1 MRADRGPIFIGGL
14 SRSGKT
20 QLRIVLQ
27 AHPEISM
34 TRRTY
39 MWDRFYQRFG
49 DLGKARNLD
58 RCLSAM
64 LSTEGIRKLQPDPD
78 RIRTEFLGGPPTY
91 ARLFALFHEH
101 HAERAGKRRWG
112 DQLGFVER
120 FADPIFT
127 SFPPARMIHMIRDPR
142 VRGHPKAG
150 RSRRGSLGWET
161 ARWLRSADLAERNRE
176 AFPDRY
182 RVVRY
187 EQLASRPEQT
197 VREICAFLDE
207 EYVDTMA
214 TTIEEVTFDSDGGT
228 RSSAAQ
234 ASNAERAFVEAH
246 AARELLAFDY
256 PVTAPSHRENL
267 SFFVDHRFDRAAMVA
282 WRILGSGSRADRVRR
297 WA

>member
-1 MRADRGPIFIGGL
+1 MKDDRGPIFIGGL
-14 SRSGKT
+14 SHSGKT
-20 QLRIVLQ
+20 QLRIVLE

-64 LSTEGIRKLQPDPD
+64 LATDGIRKLQPDLG
-78 RIRTEFLGGPPTY
+78 RIRSDFLGGPATY
-91 ARLFALFHEH
+91 GRLFGLFHEH

-127 SFPPARMIHMIRDPR
+127 SFPSARMIHMIRDPR
-142 VRGHPKAG
+142 VRVDPRA
-150 RSRRGSLGWET
+150 RTRRRGSLGWHT
-161 ARWLRSADLAERNRE
+161 ARWLHSADLAERNRE

-182 RVVRY
+182 RIVRY
-187 EQLASRPEQT
+187 EQLASWPEQT
-197 VREICAFLDE
+197 VREMCDFLEE
-207 EYVDTMA
+207 EYVGPMA
-214 TTIEEVTFDSDGGT
+214 KAIEAVTFESDGGT
-228 RSSAAQ
+228 ENFAAQ
-234 ASNAERAFVEAH
+234 GSDAERAFVEAH
-246 AARELLAFDY
+246 AAQELRAFDY
-256 PVTAPSHRENL
+256 PVTTSPRRQDASSLLDRQL
-267 SFFVDHRFDRAAMVA
+267 DRAGMVA
-282 WRILGSGSRADRVRR
+282 WRILGSGSRADRR